1 MKRRPIVAPI
11 QIEAD
16 ALTQFALI
24 NLASPPFLE
33 NVLVAGKNSFSSKL
47 DRTIPRHRTLFQE
60 LSGISLRRRQGLI
73 VADKDDVRSLQCILN
88 LLRIGHRIVVAEG
101 LIELAKIFAAAMRI
115 LTADLTLP
123 PHQRSQLSCASAISK
138 IRRGCHNVSFSQLAP
153 DF

>member
-33 NVLVAGKNSFSSKL
+33 NVLVAGKNSFNSKH

-60 LSGISLRRRQGLI
+60 LSGISLRRRQGMI
-73 VADKDDVRSLQCILN
+73 GADKDDVRSLQCILN
-88 LLRIGHRIVVAEG
+88 LLRIEHRIVVAEG
-101 LIELAKIFAAAMRI
+101 LIELAKSFAAATRI
-115 LTADLTLP
+115 LDADLT
-123 PHQRSQLSCASAISK
+123 PHPHHPSQFSCHSATP
-138 IRRGCHNVSFSQLAP
+138 NVP
-153 DF
+153 R